1 MERSR
6 WWSAVFYVAP
16 SSLHAEESAV
26 LWRAGI
32 RVSSVSSFD
41 CGC

>member
-6 WWSAVFYVAP
+6 WWSAVCYVAP
-16 SSLHAEESAV
+16 TPRAEESAV
-26 LWRAGI
+26 VWRAGI
-32 RVSSVSSFD
+32 RVSSVSSSD